1 MSFQRRTASCYLTS
15 HSATQE
21 RLFVHRIAILPL
33 IALFVC
39 SCNTP
44 DAALG
49 VTGASE
55 TNPGGGATRSTNVTR
70 VDLGTL
76 GGASSYAAD
85 LNSGNTVVGWSETN
99 SGTTHAFRWTAA
111 EGMVDL
117 GTLPGDAMS
126 RAVAILDG
134 PAETGALILGMSGED
149 GRWTPV
155 VWSASGSISAL
166 PIPLIP
172 GFGFALPTDFN
183 AHGDVV
189 GSDAGGIGIQQGWV
203 WSQADGK
210 YNLSANAQGGSNEG
224 AAGDVTASGLVLLT
238 TRASTCRHTT
248 ECWRAYLWSQTKG
261 YNPLGTPGNDPE
273 ANVTGLALNE
283 TGTVAGWATSAAAS
297 GTTPFSWDSNSGFRL
312 LANYASGSS
321 SYGYATAVSSN
332 GTVVGA
338 DFEPASGSIVAS
350 RWLASGGIVKLSPG
364 DPNPS
369 IAVAITNL
377 GTIAGWAAISNG
389 VNHAVIWTPSSQGS
403 PTAIAPAFGLQ
414 ASTPVTTR
422 VSTASAPCLA
432 DPRSIISRQALFACV
447 VNADRKR

>member
-1 MSFQRRTASCYLTS
+1 
-15 HSATQE
+15 
-21 RLFVHRIAILPL
+21 VHRLALLPL
-33 IALFVC
+33 IALLVC
-39 SCNTP
+39 SCNAS

-49 VTGASE
+49 VAGGSE

-85 LNSGNTVVGWSETN
+85 INNGNTVVGWSETS

-111 EGMVDL
+111 DGMVDL

-126 RAVAILDG
+126 RAVAVLDE
-134 PAETGALILGMSGED
+134 PAQNGALILGVSGED

-155 VWSASGSISAL
+155 VWSSSGSISAL

-172 GFGFALPTDFN
+172 GLTIALPTDFN
-183 AHGDVV
+183 ARGDVV
-189 GSDAGGIGIQQGWV
+189 GSDAFGTQHGWI
-203 WSQADGK
+203 WSETDGK
-210 YNLSANAQGGSNEG
+210 YDLSANILGGSNEG
-224 AAGDVTASGLVLLT
+224 DASDVTASGVVVLT
-238 TRASTCRHTT
+238 TKASTCHHTSD
-248 ECWRAYLWSQTKG
+248 CWRTYRWSETKG
-261 YNPLGTPGNDPE
+261 YDPLGTPGNDPE

-283 TGTVAGWATSAAAS
+283 TGTVAGWATAASAS
-297 GTTPFSWDSNSGFRL
+297 GTTPYRWDSNSGFTL
-312 LANYASGSS
+312 LANYATGSS
-321 SYGYATAVSSN
+321 SYGYATAVNSN

-369 IAVAITNL
+369 IAVAISNL
-377 GTIAGWAAISNG
+377 GTIAGWAAVSNG
-389 VNHAVIWTPSSQGS
+389 VSHAVIWTPSSQAS
-403 PTAIAPAFGLQ
+403 PTAIAPAFGMQ
-414 ASTPVTTR
+414 ASTSVTSR

-432 DPRSIISRQALFACV
+432 NPRSIISRQALFACV

>member
-1 MSFQRRTASCYLTS
+1 M
-15 HSATQE
+15 H
-21 RLFVHRIAILPL
+21 RLGILPL
-33 IALFVC
+33 IALLV
-39 SCNTP
+39 SCNVP

-49 VTGASE
+49 VAGGSE
-55 TNPGGGATRSTNVTR
+55 TSRGGGSKFTSVTR

-76 GGASSYAAD
+76 GGVSSYAAD
-85 LNSGNTVVGWSETN
+85 INSDNTVVGWSETG
-99 SGTTHAFRWTAA
+99 SGATHAFRWTAS

-134 PAETGALILGMSGED
+134 GTQDGGQILGVSGDES
-149 GRWTPV
+149 RWTPV

-172 GFGFALPTDFN
+172 GFGTALPTGFN
-183 AHGDVV
+183 AQGDVV
-189 GSDAGGIGIQQGWV
+189 GSDAGGIGLEQGWI
-203 WSQADGK
+203 WSATDGK

-224 AAGDVTASGLVLLT
+224 AASDVTTFGLVVLT
-238 TRASTCRHTT
+238 TRASTCRHTL
-248 ECWRAYLWSQTKG
+248 ECWRTYRWSQTKG
-261 YNPLGTPGNDPE
+261 YDPLGTPGNDPE

-283 TGTVAGWATSAAAS
+283 TGTVAGWATAGASSAATPYRWDAS
-297 GTTPFSWDSNSGFRL
+297 SGFTL
-312 LANYASGSS
+312 LASYATGSS

-338 DFEPASGSIVAS
+338 DFEPSSGSIVAS
-350 RWLASGGIVKLSPG
+350 TWLTNGTIVKLSPN

-369 IAVAITNL
+369 VAVAISNL
-377 GTIAGWAAISNG
+377 GTIAGWAAGSSG
-389 VNHAVIWTPSSQGS
+389 VNHAVIWKPSSQAS
-403 PTAIAPAFGLQ
+403 PTVIAPAFGMQ
-414 ASTPVTTR
+414 APTSVTAR
-422 VSTASAPCLA
+422 VSTSSAPCLA